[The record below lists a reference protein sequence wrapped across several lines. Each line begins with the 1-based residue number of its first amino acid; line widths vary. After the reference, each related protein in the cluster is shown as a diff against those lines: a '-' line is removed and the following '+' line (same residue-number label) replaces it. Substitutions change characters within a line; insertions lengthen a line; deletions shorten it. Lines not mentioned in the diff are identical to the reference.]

1 MSIQEIIPEFIPGAK
16 IKVLGIGG
24 CGNKAL
30 NRMIQEGLDGVEF
43 VAINTDAQDLAI
55 NLGQTKV
62 NIGLNITKGLGAGA
76 NPEIGRKAAEE
87 SEAEIKAAL
96 QDADMIFITAGMG
109 GGTGTGAAP
118 VIANIAKAMGILTIG
133 IVTKPFSFEG
143 KKRETN
149 AEEGLTKMKDAVDT
163 LIVIPNDKI
172 FTVIDKKTTFKQAF
186 TMIDKILYLGVQ
198 GISDLIIKPGDINI
212 DFADIREVMLNSG
225 NALLGIGYGAGEKRA
240 VDAARKAI
248 ENPLLET
255 NLDGAKKVIFAVSG
269 GLDLTPVEVQEAAAV
284 VEEILDNDVNM
295 IWGMSFDESFE
306 DEVKVT
312 IIATGFEEQSKDT
325 IIKKPQR
332 DLLGRPT
339 MGGMKKESENF
350 ILRGLKSEPSS
361 STTQEKEELHFNE
374 PEEDLETPAFITKRL
389 STEE

>member
-1 MSIQEIIPEFIPGAK
+1 MKE
-16 IKVLGIGG
+16 
-24 CGNKAL
+24 AL
-30 NRMIQEGLDGVEF
+30 R
-43 VAINTDAQDLAI
+43 
-55 NLGQTKV
+55 
-62 NIGLNITKGLGAGA
+62 
-76 NPEIGRKAAEE
+76 
-87 SEAEIKAAL
+87 
-96 QDADMIFITAGMG
+96 DADMVFITAGMG

-118 VIANIAKAMGILTIG
+118 VIANIAKSMGILTIG

-143 KKRETN
+143 KKRESN
-149 AEEGLTKMKDAVDT
+149 AEDGLIKIKEAVDT

-172 FTVIDKKTTFKQAF
+172 FTVVDKKTTFKQAF

-212 DFADIREVMLNSG
+212 DFADIREVMSNSG

-284 VEEILDNDVNM
+284 IEEILDPDVNM

-339 MGGMKKESENF
+339 
-350 ILRGLKSEPSS
+350 L
-361 STTQEKEELHFNE
+361 
-374 PEEDLETPAFITKRL
+374 
-389 STEE
+389 